1 MNDEFESVRR
11 ACREVIA
18 AFAYHVDHREFDR
31 AVALFAPDAVFERP
45 DLMACGREQIA
56 AIFAG
61 RPESVIT
68 RHLCGEPFFV
78 ELGADRAR
86 AVTQVTLY
94 HAQRAEAPVP
104 TVKGPN
110 AIAEFQ
116 DSFERTAEGWKIAH
130 RKGVPVLMVA
140 P

>member
-18 AFAYHVDHREFDR
+18 AFAYHVDHREFGR
-31 AVALFAPDAVFERP
+31 AVAQFTADGVFERP
-45 DLMACGREQIA
+45 ELTARGRAEIA

-61 RPESVIT
+61 RPESLVT

-78 ELGADRAR
+78 EVGPDRAR

-94 HAQRAEAPVP
+94 HAQRGEGPVP
-104 TVKGPN
+104 SVKGPSG
-110 AIAEFQ
+110 IGEFH
-116 DSFERTAEGWKIAH
+116 DTLERTAEGWKIAH